1 MATAVAGAA
10 ATALAVLLL
19 VAAAGSASAQ
29 RYVVVGNDQDPIEP
43 WTQLDVNYT
52 DWAIKH
58 PLYAGDICGMALA
71 GLTRRRRRWRRR
83 RCAAAVAA
91 CRLKLH
97 VVWQLPDK
105 SDFDGCVYDR
115 ALFIGNTS
123 AGVGKGFWLTVTDTP
138 QYIACG
144 INGHCEAGQKVVIN
158 GSLGKLPTK
167 LVNAP
172 VPPGIYP
179 YSPPPPT
186 TTSSPPPS
194 STDSPPS
201 SSPPSGSP
209 PASSPPPSTAPP
221 RHGAAT
227 AGGVAVLGLVAAV
240 LAVSL

>member
-1 MATAVAGAA
+1 MTTTAA
-10 ATALAVLLL
+10 AAAAALAVLLL
-19 VAAAGSASAQ
+19 AAAAGTASAQ

-58 PLYAGDICGMALA
+58 PLYVGDICAA
-71 GLTRRRRRWRRR
+71 AAIAAA
-83 RCAAAVAA
+83 AAAVAA
-91 CRLKLH
+91 AVAAGRLKLH

-123 AGVGKGFWLTVTDTP
+123 AGVGKGFWLTVTDAP

-194 STDSPPS
+194 STGSPPS
-201 SSPPSGSP
+201 SSP
-209 PASSPPPSTAPP
+209 PASSPPPSAAPP
-221 RHGAAT
+221 RHATTT
-227 AGGVAVLGLVAAV
+227 AGGVAVLGLAAAI